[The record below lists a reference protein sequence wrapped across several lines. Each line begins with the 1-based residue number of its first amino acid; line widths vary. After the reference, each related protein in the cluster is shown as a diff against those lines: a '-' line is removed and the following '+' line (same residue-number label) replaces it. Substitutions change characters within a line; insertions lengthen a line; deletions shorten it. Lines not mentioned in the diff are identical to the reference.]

1 MKFTPTR
8 LLSLPFLA
16 FAIFACQQKA
26 PETKSAK
33 QQLSGLRVEAF
44 VVKPSILDQ
53 SITISGTLKPFEE
66 TVIMPEVSGRIVVIN
81 LQEGKTVK
89 RGTILIELFNEDLKA
104 QLRKSQAQLQIAE
117 ETLKRQDELI
127 KINGISQSDYDQAQ
141 LLVKSIN
148 ADIEVLN
155 VQIGRTK
162 IKAPFDGTVGL
173 RNVSLGAQVST
184 NTALVTLR
192 EVDQLKLDF
201 SVPEKY
207 SSEIKPGTKVQFT
220 IQGDDQKYD
229 AEVIAS
235 EQGIEITTRN
245 LKARAVV
252 KNPSASLV
260 PGAFAT
266 VELRLKQIEAAL
278 LIPTQAVIPQEKVKR
293 VIVASK
299 GKAKF
304 VSVKTGIRKSS
315 RIEVI
320 GGINPGDTIIT
331 TGLLF
336 LKPGAILNY
345 STVKRDS
352 I

>member
-1 MKFTPTR
+1 MKFK
-8 LLSLPFLA
+8 LSNLTSITILA
-16 FAIFACQQKA
+16 ILMFACQSKA
-26 PETKSAK
+26 PESQSAK
-33 QQLSGLRVEAF
+33 QKISELKVEAF
-44 VVKPSILDQ
+44 IVKPSVLDQ
-53 SITISGTLKPFEE
+53 SITVSGTIKPFEE
-66 TVIMPEVSGRIVVIN
+66 TVIMPEVSGRVVSIN

-89 RGTILIELFNEDLKA
+89 RGTVLIELFNDDLKA

-127 KINGISQSDYDQAQ
+127 KVNGISQSDYDQAQ
-141 LLVKSIN
+141 LQVKSIT

-155 VQIGRTK
+155 VQIGRAK

-184 NTALVTLR
+184 TTALVTLR
-192 EVDQLKLDF
+192 EVDKLKLDF

-207 SSEIKPGTKVQFT
+207 SSEIKPGNKVQFT
-220 IQGDDQKYD
+220 LQGDNQKYD
-229 AEVIAS
+229 AEVMAS
-235 EQGIEITTRN
+235 EQGIEATTRN
-245 LKARAVV
+245 LKVRAII
-252 KNPSASLV
+252 NSPSPTLV

-266 VELRLKQIEAAL
+266 VELRLAKINEAL
-278 LIPTQAVIPQEKVKR
+278 MVPTQAVIPQEKDKSI
-293 VIVASK
+293 IVASH

-304 VSVKTGIRKSS
+304 VTVKTGIRKSS

-320 GGINPGDTIIT
+320 SGINSGDTIIT

-336 LKPGAILNY
+336 LKPGSILNY
-345 STVKRDS
+345 SIVKRDS